1 MENILEENIA
11 YRQHNPK
18 ESMYQESID
27 CIQYLQKSGKDLLSQ
42 ITEVRLKLNKKAIEW
57 LKNSK
62 PLQELPILLQMQ
74 DLPINNIEFNQL
86 MKSYNNSQN
95 LKLMIEGNKKKITI
109 EEYKKTVLVINEM
122 VSKIKKQ
129 NLSPLEQIMYA
140 YDIVRDRVY
149 LEEKEGEGYE
159 TSRDLTSVLLGDK
172 IVCVGYANILDKIL
186 KCLNIR
192 SQMVHLSN
200 QETGIGH
207 MRDVVYVNDAKY
219 EIKAIYFLDPTWDSK
234 RDNED
239 IDFINDYTYF
249 CRTNEE
255 MDALTKRQERT
266 YEYRSFGHFNKDTKK
281 KVLKIANGKEPR
293 IIPGAIVN
301 SLNNISKLI
310 DKKDLIDI
318 YTQYNAQDFEKY
330 SYVQV
335 NIDKLNIK
343 ELLNKIDEY
352 TTIFCKTPLTA
363 ETLFRLLMNVRKVE
377 SNDNPEKYP
386 FTMEAIEKAM
396 VKSSYE
402 ELWENIGIVNPID
415 IKLNRKLSYDDFK
428 EISEQEGYEEMIE
441 KENKSKQK
449 VYKKNK

>member
-1 MENILEENIA
+1 
-11 YRQHNPK
+11 
-18 ESMYQESID
+18 MYQESIY

-95 LKLMIEGNKKKITI
+95 LKLMIEGNKKKITV

-200 QETGIGH
+200 QETVSHSPI
-207 MRDVVYVNDAKY
+207 VPV
-219 EIKAIYFLDPTWDSK
+219 S
-234 RDNED
+234 
-239 IDFINDYTYF
+239 
-249 CRTNEE
+249 EE
-255 MDALTKRQERT
+255 KVAPIRK
-266 YEYRSFGHFNKDTKK
+266 SFRESE
-281 KVLKIANGKEPR
+281 A
-293 IIPGAIVN
+293 
-301 SLNNISKLI
+301 
-310 DKKDLIDI
+310 
-318 YTQYNAQDFEKY
+318 Y
-330 SYVQV
+330 SR
-335 NIDKLNIK
+335 
-343 ELLNKIDEY
+343 
-352 TTIFCKTPLTA
+352 A
-363 ETLFRLLMNVRKVE
+363 
-377 SNDNPEKYP
+377 
-386 FTMEAIEKAM
+386 
-396 VKSSYE
+396 
-402 ELWENIGIVNPID
+402 
-415 IKLNRKLSYDDFK
+415 
-428 EISEQEGYEEMIE
+428 
-441 KENKSKQK
+441 
-449 VYKKNK
+449 

>member
-95 LKLMIEGNKKKITI
+95 LKLMIEGNKKKITV

-149 LEEKEGEGYE
+149 LKEKEGEGYE

-249 CRTNEE
+249 CRTKEE

-386 FTMEAIEKAM
+386 FTMEAIEKAV